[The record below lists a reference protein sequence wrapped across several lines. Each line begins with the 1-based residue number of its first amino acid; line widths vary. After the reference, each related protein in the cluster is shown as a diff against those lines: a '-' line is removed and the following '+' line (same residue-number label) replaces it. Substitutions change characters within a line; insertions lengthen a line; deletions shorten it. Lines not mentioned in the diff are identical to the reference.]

1 MVKAKP
7 QPTNQDIKT
16 WLQHWDDYFLSLYH
30 ERNDP
35 QKPPEYTDRISRY
48 FRPTDLPYAR

>member
-16 WLQHWDDYFLSLYH
+16 WLQHWDDYFLALYH
-30 ERNDP
+30 ECNDP
-35 QKPPEYTDRISRY
+35 QKPSEYTDRISRY